1 MSKKRYFAA
10 FGAAGLVFAG
20 VFGAAAA
27 LDVNPGVAQSGQSSE
42 LSCDENGVRV
52 VGYYIEQNEDT
63 NGVEPTSYGVVVDQI
78 DGSCTGKFMSARV
91 LDADGNVIGHGV
103 QEIPGNKV
111 TVQWDSNYV
120 PVPVSEIEKVSLA
133 IT

>member
-1 MSKKRYFAA
+1 MRKKRYLAA

-27 LDVNPGVAQSGQSSE
+27 LDVNPGTAQSGQDGN

-63 NGVEPTSYGVVVDQI
+63 NGIEPTSLGVVVDRI
-78 DGSCTGKFMSARV
+78 HPSCNGKFMSARV
-91 LDADGNVIGHGV
+91 LSDGEVVGHGV
-103 QEIPGNKV
+103 QRITGNKV
-111 TVQWDSNYV
+111 TVQWDSNYD
-120 PVPVSEIEKVSLA
+120 PVPVSQIDRVSLA